1 MFVKY
6 AAVPP
11 TFATLNETQMTDLR
25 FQETL
30 KYLYERLPMFQRVG
44 APAMKKG
51 LDNTLNLCWE
61 LGMPQWKFPSIH
73 VAGTNGKGSVSSMLA
88 SILTEAGYRTGL
100 YTSPHLVSFTERIRI
115 DGRPI
120 SEESVVEWVD
130 CYRLVI
136 EQIKPS
142 FFELTV
148 GMAFEYF
155 AESQIDIGVVEVGLG
170 GRLDSTNV
178 IRPELSVITNI
189 GWDHMD
195 LLGDSLD
202 KIAAEKAGIIKKYT
216 PVVVGRRQAETEQ
229 VFAKAAFEQ
238 AAPLHFT
245 EDRFAPKPLG
255 QENGYQRFRVGKK
268 VYDLDLLGD
277 FQAENLGAVLMAVEQ
292 LREDGWLI
300 SEEALRRGLRNLR
313 KNSGLRGRMEELQSH
328 PQVICDVAHNRD
340 GLAVVL
346 PQIQTMA
353 EGRQLH
359 IVWGM
364 AADKDH
370 DPILAQLPRDA
381 HYYWVKPDLPRGL
394 EAETLSQKATPH
406 GLSGV
411 LSGTVEAGIE
421 AALTSAAP
429 EDLIYIGGSNFVV
442 AEALPRWESVLA
454 PQGEVV

>member
-1 MFVKY
+1 
-6 AAVPP
+6 
-11 TFATLNETQMTDLR
+11 MTDLR

-30 KYLYERLPMFQRVG
+30 QYLYERLPMFQRVG

-73 VAGTNGKGSVSSMLA
+73 VAGTNGKGSVSSLLA

-155 AESQIDIGVVEVGLG
+155 AESQIDMGVVEVGLG

-229 VFAKAAFEQ
+229 VFAKKAFEQ
-238 AAPLHFT
+238 AAPLHFA
-245 EDRFAPKPLG
+245 EDRFAPKALG
-255 QENGYQRFRVGKK
+255 HEQGYQRFRVGRK

-277 FQAENLGAVLMAVEQ
+277 FQAENLATALMAVEQ
-292 LREDGWLI
+292 LREDGWHI
-300 SEEALRRGLRNLR
+300 SEEALRRGLRNVR

-346 PQIQTMA
+346 PQIKALAQ
-353 EGRQLH
+353 GRQLH
-359 IVWGM
+359 VVWGM

-370 DPILAQLPRDA
+370 DPILSQLPREA
-381 HYYWVKPDLPRGL
+381 QYYWVKPDLPRGL
-394 EAETLSQKATPH
+394 EAETLRQKAAAH
-406 GLSGV
+406 GLQGRVSPSV
-411 LSGTVEAGIE
+411 AVGIK
-421 AALTSAAP
+421 AALASASP
-429 EDLIYIGGSNFVV
+429 QDLIYIGGSNFVV
-442 AEALPRWESVLA
+442 AEALPHWESVLA
-454 PQGEVV
+454 PQGEAV